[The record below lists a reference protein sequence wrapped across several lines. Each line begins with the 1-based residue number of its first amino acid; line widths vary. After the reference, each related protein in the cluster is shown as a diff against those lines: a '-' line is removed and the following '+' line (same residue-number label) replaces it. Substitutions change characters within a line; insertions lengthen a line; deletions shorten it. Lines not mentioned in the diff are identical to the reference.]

1 MRKFPIRGKIAINQ
15 SEDSLTYLEDPM
27 RTTTFI
33 VLRVCIVIF
42 TLAALSW
49 LFLSRP
55 YIRASLSGISCEPV
69 GWNFL
74 ERPYSSIGYF
84 EADSDEIERFANE
97 NGFNEDHYDRV
108 SQNLHEG
115 CNLAREDRRLYMIL
129 LTVVAATAFITLPKP
144 KQKQTASKAEETT
157 SKEIEPT
164 SKGLADEENKEN

>member
-1 MRKFPIRGKIAINQ
+1 MTKK
-15 SEDSLTYLEDPM
+15 
-27 RTTTFI
+27 TF
-33 VLRVCIVIF
+33 VTLRILILAF
-42 TLAALSW
+42 TLFVLGW

-129 LTVVAATAFITLPKP
+129 LTVVAATAFVTLPKP
-144 KQKQTASKAEETT
+144 KQKQTASKEEETT
-157 SKEIEPT
+157 PKEIEPA
-164 SKGLADEENKEN
+164 SKGLADEENEEN